1 MKKKKKTGYFITFE
15 GIDGCGKTTQL
26 RLADKYLSAQKI
38 STLVLREPGSTP
50 LSEKVR
56 KILLDKK
63 MNINP
68 FSELMLYLAA
78 RAELVR
84 EVIHP
89 AIKNGTVVLCDR
101 FYDSTTAYQGYG
113 RGLDIGLI
121 NKLNRKAAADCIPD
135 LTFLVDINFNSSL
148 LRRKSSNKKADRL
161 ESESKQFF
169 QKVRHGFYDI
179 ANKNKRRI
187 KVIDGAKS
195 IEAVFEEVK
204 NWLNRKLKI

>member
-187 KVIDGAKS
+187 KVIDGGQS

-204 NWLNRKLKI
+204 NLLNRKLKI